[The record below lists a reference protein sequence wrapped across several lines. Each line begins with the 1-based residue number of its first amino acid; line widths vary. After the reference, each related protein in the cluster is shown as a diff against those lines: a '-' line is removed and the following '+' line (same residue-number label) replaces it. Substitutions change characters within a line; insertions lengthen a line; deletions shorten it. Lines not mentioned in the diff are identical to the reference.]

1 MMAKKNKEYIPKNHF
16 ESQKVALT
24 GLKLIL
30 RNERNFRIQLVVS
43 ALVIIIGFILNFSH
57 RDWVSISLLI
67 GMVLIAEA
75 FNSVIEALSDTLSQE
90 YRVNI
95 RYAKDVS
102 AGAVLISAMVS
113 VVAGSLIVFPYL
125 LEVVEKFL
133 G

>member
-1 MMAKKNKEYIPKNHF
+1 MKNGKNTQYIPKDHF

-30 RNERNFRIQLVVS
+30 RNERNFRIQLIIAS
-43 ALVIIIGFILNFSH
+43 LTVIFGLIFNFTH
-57 RDWVSISLLI
+57 RDWISISLLI

-113 VVAGSLIVFPYL
+113 VVAGVLIVFPYI
-125 LEVVEKFL
+125 LEVVEKYL
-133 G
+133 N